1 MIKFKFE
8 EVRRTEEAGDVIV
21 LHEYSIRPDDIKMW
35 DLQKYSLPVKK
46 DEEVDGVVVTK
57 EEVLE
62 QQVLTVT
69 MKDTVTS
76 YKEVEVPYYK
86 SKVLSYR
93 KEIKE
98 VQENINHFFTG
109 EEIEDILSQLKTYFS

>member
-1 MIKFKFE
+1 MIKFRFE

-21 LHEYSIRPDDIKMW
+21 LHEYCIRPDDIKMW

-62 QQVLTVT
+62 QEVLTVT
-69 MKDTVTS
+69 MKDTIST

-93 KEIKE
+93 KELKE

-109 EEIEDILSQLKTYFS
+109 EEIKDVLSQLEKYFS